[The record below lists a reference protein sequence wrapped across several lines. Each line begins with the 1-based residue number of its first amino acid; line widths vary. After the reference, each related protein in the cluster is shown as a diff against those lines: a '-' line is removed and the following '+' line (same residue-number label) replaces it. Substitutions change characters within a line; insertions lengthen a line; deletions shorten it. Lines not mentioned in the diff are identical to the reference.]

1 MTPRDALEHLWMLAH
16 PHDSAEE
23 HLAALDSVDIE
34 GDDPGLPSVFRVGTL
49 AAASIGAAGLAA
61 ARLHRLRGGPGQRVG
76 IDVRRALAAFRSERY
91 LSVDG
96 GAPFELRHPVT
107 GYFET
112 RDGRWIQ
119 LHANFAH
126 HLHGILRVLGCG
138 ERREDV
144 ARAIRERW
152 DGAALDEA
160 LAEAGLCAALVRTPR
175 EWAAL
180 EQARA
185 VAGLPLFEI
194 ERIGEGGDGG
204 GDAPA
209 PALPPGARPLEGVRV
224 LDLTRIIAGPVA
236 GRVLAHHGADVL
248 LINGAHLPNIAPLV
262 IDNGRGKRSATLD
275 LREAAGRAQLHALVR
290 DADVFVQGYRPGAL
304 AAHGFAPEALARE
317 RPGIVCVSICAY
329 SHRGPW
335 RERRGFDSLVQSA
348 SGIVWTESVAAAH
361 GGILPAAQ
369 GSVAAAAPLGV
380 PRGAPLGPPF
390 DAPRPLPCQA
400 LDHATGYLAA
410 FAAMVALARRAREG
424 GSWHVRVSLAQ
435 TGRWL
440 QTMGTLAQGQC
451 APDVRAQDLADC
463 FEETDTPF
471 GRVRAVAP
479 AERLERTPAFYA
491 RRSVPIGTDAPQWT
505 A

>member
-16 PHDSAEE
+16 PHDSAED
-23 HLAALDSVDIE
+23 LKAALGSIDIA

-49 AAASIGAAGLAA
+49 AAASIGGAGLAA
-61 ARLHRLRGGPGQRVG
+61 ARFHRLRGGAEQRVG

-107 GYFET
+107 GYFQT

-138 ERREDV
+138 ESRDDV
-144 ARAIRERW
+144 ARAIRTNW

-160 LAEAGLCAALVRTPR
+160 LAQAGLCAALVRTPR
-175 EWAAL
+175 EWAAH

-194 ERIGEGGDGG
+194 ERIGDATDSGG
-204 GDAPA
+204 GAASAPKA
-209 PALPPGARPLEGVRV
+209 GARPLEGVRV

-236 GRVLAHHGADVL
+236 GRALAHHGADVL
-248 LINGAHLPNIAPLV
+248 LINGPHLPNIAPLV

-275 LREAAGRAQLHALVR
+275 LREAADRAQLHALVR
-290 DADVFVQGYRPGAL
+290 DADVFLQGYRPGAL

-335 RERRGFDSLVQSA
+335 HERRGFDSLVQSA
-348 SGIVWTESVAAAH
+348 SGIVWTESVAAAQ
-361 GGILPAAQ
+361 GGAMPVAHDDAQ
-369 GSVAAAAPLGV
+369 AGGSFIAM
-380 PRGAPLGPPF
+380 PF

-410 FAAMVALARRAREG
+410 FGAMVALARRAQEG
-424 GSWHVRVSLAQ
+424 GSWHVRLSLAQ

-440 QTMGTLAQGQC
+440 QTMGTLAEGQR
-451 APDVRAQDLADC
+451 APDLRAQDLADC
-463 FEETDTPF
+463 LEESATPF

-491 RRSVPIGTDAPQWT
+491 RPSVPIGTDAPQW
-505 A
+505 AG